1 VKAAISITGYC
12 NRTALV
18 LFELFAASQR
28 LRKWARIPVQG
39 VLYSRGL
46 DYRHGSV
53 AGWSKPI
60 ALNGAAG
67 LRLSHGRKFR
77 GKSCDCQGVVTV
89 EGRL

>member
-53 AGWSKPI
+53 AGWSQSI
-60 ALNGAAG
+60 TLDEATG
-67 LRLSHGRKFR
+67 LELGYCRKLR
-77 GKSCDCQGVVTV
+77 GDFCDCQPGVTV
-89 EGRL
+89 EGRQ